1 MPRNELLHVACRVKD
16 AHREAV
22 AELHEQ
28 IFSDLGECRLGLMK
42 DLDEEAVECWT
53 ISLGNQIDG

>member
-1 MPRNELLHVACRVKD
+1 MPRNELLHVVCRVID

-22 AELHEQ
+22 AEFHEQ
-28 IFSDLGECRLGLMK
+28 IFDDLGESRLSLMK

-53 ISLGNQIDG
+53 ISRGQL